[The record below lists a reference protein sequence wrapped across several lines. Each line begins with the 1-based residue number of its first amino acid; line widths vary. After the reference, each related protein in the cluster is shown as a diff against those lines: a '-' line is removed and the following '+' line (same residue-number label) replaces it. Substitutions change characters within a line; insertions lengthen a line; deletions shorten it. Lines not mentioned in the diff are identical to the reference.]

1 MNSGFTLTK
10 LTTIALVLTSGLWVP
25 TGTMAQATIPEAESV
40 TAPEPIAPTASPVA
54 PTEIAPVVPMEI
66 APVGSAAP
74 PAQTVP
80 ALAEPPVPELSEVF
94 IDRTDYNLG
103 ATERET
109 FNVAV
114 EVIPRTTGYGEAPA
128 SPVNSLGNVNLANSS
143 SWGSLP
149 VSYSLTTP
157 EARTTPL
164 PGQGALEYF
173 SRKLLRSVGRMGNEN
188 VKLLFPLGV
197 PASITSLFGWRT
209 HPITGTQ
216 RLHTGTDIG
225 ADMGTPVL
233 AALAGKVILA
243 DDMGG
248 YGLAIALEHNSGI
261 QQTLYGHL
269 SEIFVKPGEMIQQ
282 GSVIGRVGSTGAS
295 TGPHLHFEFRQMT
308 QDGSWVAMD
317 SGEQLEI
324 ALGDLTRSLQ
334 VAQKQPNS
342 LISIRPITPGLVRP

>member
-1 MNSGFTLTK
+1 MNSGLTQ
-10 LTTIALVLTSGLWVP
+10 LTAIALILAPSLLVP
-25 TGTMAQATIPEAESV
+25 TGAIAQATAPESV
-40 TAPEPIAPTASPVA
+40 TAPEPIAA
-54 PTEIAPVVPMEI
+54 
-66 APVGSAAP
+66 AAP
-74 PAQTVP
+74 AALLEAAPLETAPAPAAPLETVPGEANPAPVP

-109 FNVAV
+109 PNVAV
-114 EVIPRTTGYGEAPA
+114 EVIPRPGYGEAPV
-128 SPVNSLGNVNLANSS
+128 SPVSLGTVSAVNSGGGS
-143 SWGSLP
+143 SWGNLP
-149 VSYSLTTP
+149 VSYSITAP

-173 SRKLLRSVGRMGNEN
+173 SRKLLRSIGQMGNEN

-197 PASITSLFGWRT
+197 PAPITSLFGWRT

-248 YGLAIALEHNSGI
+248 YGLAIALEHNNGI

-282 GSVIGRVGSTGAS
+282 GTVIGRVGSTGAS

-324 ALGDLTRSLQ
+324 ALGDLARSLQ

-342 LISIRPITPGLVRP
+342 LISIRPITPGIVRP